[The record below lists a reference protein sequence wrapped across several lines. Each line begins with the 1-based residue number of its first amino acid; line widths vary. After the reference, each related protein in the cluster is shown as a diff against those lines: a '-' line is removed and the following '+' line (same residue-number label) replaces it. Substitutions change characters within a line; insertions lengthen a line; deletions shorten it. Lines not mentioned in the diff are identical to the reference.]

1 MTGRFIS
8 GALGLLLATALLA
21 LGLWR
26 LDLEHRQKALEGAQK
41 ANVQECLPSVELPA
55 DAVVFVSAPSPGGSA
70 PAGAVPLTFNALVTS
85 AIRLDKSDGDATP
98 AKPVFIHRAQT
109 GAASFELRPSGGAAL
124 QVHQDAMA
132 FKWYQARHGPVRFA
146 PAPSVSYQFEASDPK
161 TAITTAADGT
171 RTLAAGS
178 EGTVVAEGAVPLQ
191 TLHPLFVSR
200 TTQPIEAELHPIRVS
215 GQPGLSSVSVEVRQ
229 RGLGG
234 KPSFSACAWSANDL
248 RWYTA
253 LIAEHG
259 SSSDGGAKVLIS
271 LPPNTFPQGEDF
283 AQPVQV
289 ALATAD
295 GRYLAMGRFQAVSRQ
310 VAAGAATGIVV
321 LLLLIAMVMRARQF
335 EPGQIPGG
343 RPWLSGLFMGQ
354 DGDPSLSLWQM
365 LVWTIVTVWGMFYVF
380 IVSGSLLVLTPE
392 VMGLLGIAGTG
403 SVLARFIAGSAGS
416 TSQRAGTPAAQRPAN
431 GLLQMLCTNGQFD
444 LLKLQLFVF
453 TAIVAIYVISRI
465 ADAAAFP
472 ALDANTLLLM
482 GVSEGVYIASKAA
495 SSTGIARAVA
505 LKAEFEVNAE
515 QQKGLDA
522 RLAQARLAEKGIGAA
537 VLAAKATGATAPPEL
552 LKQQSESVEIAREL
566 EASRKVAVERSA
578 ALKLD
583 FDKAVREL
591 GLL

>member
-1 MTGRFIS
+1 
-8 GALGLLLATALLA
+8 
-21 LGLWR
+21 
-26 LDLEHRQKALEGAQK
+26 
-41 ANVQECLPSVELPA
+41 
-55 DAVVFVSAPSPGGSA
+55 
-70 PAGAVPLTFNALVTS
+70 
-85 AIRLDKSDGDATP
+85 
-98 AKPVFIHRAQT
+98 
-109 GAASFELRPSGGAAL
+109 
-124 QVHQDAMA
+124 
-132 FKWYQARHGPVRFA
+132 
-146 PAPSVSYQFEASDPK
+146 
-161 TAITTAADGT
+161 
-171 RTLAAGS
+171 
-178 EGTVVAEGAVPLQ
+178 
-191 TLHPLFVSR
+191 
-200 TTQPIEAELHPIRVS
+200 
-215 GQPGLSSVSVEVRQ
+215 
-229 RGLGG
+229 
-234 KPSFSACAWSANDL
+234 
-248 RWYTA
+248 
-253 LIAEHG
+253 
-259 SSSDGGAKVLIS
+259 
-271 LPPNTFPQGEDF
+271 
-283 AQPVQV
+283 
-289 ALATAD
+289 
-295 GRYLAMGRFQAVSRQ
+295 
-310 VAAGAATGIVV
+310 
-321 LLLLIAMVMRARQF
+321 
-335 EPGQIPGG
+335 
-343 RPWLSGLFMGQ
+343 MGQ